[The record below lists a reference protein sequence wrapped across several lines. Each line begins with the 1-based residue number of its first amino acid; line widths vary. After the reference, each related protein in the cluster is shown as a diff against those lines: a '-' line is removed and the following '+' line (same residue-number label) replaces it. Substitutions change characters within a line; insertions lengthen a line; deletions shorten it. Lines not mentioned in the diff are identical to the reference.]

1 MSKSMINL
9 DLDLQ
14 LASVDTDNLPSEQ
27 DFNQWITLA
36 LPQNGTVYELTV
48 RIVDEEES
56 QSLNHQYRGKDKA
69 TNVLSFPFEVP
80 EGIDLPLLGDLI
92 VCRQI
97 VEKEAIE
104 QNKNLF
110 HHWAHMVI
118 HGTLHL
124 RGFDHINDDDAQ
136 EMESLEISILEQLDI
151 PNPYLINE

>member
-1 MSKSMINL
+1 MTNL

-14 LASVDTDNLPSEQ
+14 IACTRSDNLPNEQ
-27 DFNQWITLA
+27 AFINWISPA
-36 LPQNGTVYELTV
+36 LPKNGTVYELTV

-56 QSLNHQYRGKDKA
+56 QTLNNQYRGKDKT

-80 EGIDLPLLGDLI
+80 DGIDIPLLGDLI
-92 VCRQI
+92 ICRQV
-97 VEKEAIE
+97 VELEAEE
-104 QNKNLF
+104 QNKTLF

-124 RGFDHINDDDAQ
+124 CGYDHINEDDAQ
-136 EMESLEISILEQLDI
+136 EMESLEISILAKLDI